1 MVHDGCVEVWD
12 MEALGTK
19 VDGRGLS
26 PQGRSLRQVY
36 SVLFSVLLSASSA
49 DYSHPLLLTD
59 KKHTRD
65 NAKFMLYSKYSPSHP
80 IEENAHFA
88 SRCYSRLPR
97 YTNDCESVS
106 RSH

>member
-12 MEALGTK
+12 REALGTK

-26 PQGRSLRQVY
+26 HQGRSLRQAY
-36 SVLFSVLLSASSA
+36 SVPSSELLSASSA

-88 SRCYSRLPR
+88 SRCSSRLPR
-97 YTNDCESVS
+97 YTNDCGSAS
-106 RSH
+106 QSH

>member
-1 MVHDGCVEVWD
+1 

-26 PQGRSLRQVY
+26 HQGRSLRQVY

-49 DYSHPLLLTD
+49 DYNHPLLLTD